1 MKLFDS
7 VQFSGCK
14 PDIVTYNTVL
24 KGLCSVERW
33 EDAERLMVEMIHN
46 NCPPDE
52 VTLNTIITSLCQ
64 KGLHWQAIEFLKLI
78 PEKGCIP
85 NSTTYDLIVG
95 ELLKAGQIQGGFN
108 LVCGMGNS
116 CHLDVITY
124 NRVLLV
130 FPNLARWIKL

>member
-1 MKLFDS
+1 
-7 VQFSGCK
+7 
-14 PDIVTYNTVL
+14 L
-24 KGLCSVERW
+24 KVLCSVEQW

-52 VTLNTIITSLCQ
+52 VTLNTITTSLCQ